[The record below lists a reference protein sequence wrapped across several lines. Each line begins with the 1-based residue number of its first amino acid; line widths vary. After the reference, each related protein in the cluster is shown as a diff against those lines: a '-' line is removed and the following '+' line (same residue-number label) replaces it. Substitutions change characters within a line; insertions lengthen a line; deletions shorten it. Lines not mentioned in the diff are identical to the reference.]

1 MKEQTLLW
9 NWNNIQMQRCFDMD
23 KMFLQVNI
31 CRVLYGT
38 CNNKNRAQLLQHRST
53 MFLST
58 YSTKNEI
65 GWDAINQKTFTIAYR
80 SHVYLVWSSVIKQIS
95 RDSKNFRGIVER
107 IETVYTFTTY
117 ALHDIPTWVSRG
129 VEEGRRIRVNE
140 AWWRTSRVAFCHR
153 GQEKS
158 IGQESINNNP
168 REGKQRLFRFVDL
181 RVAAL
186 GPARVLCPA
195 VASDTEASRFILAK
209 ELRGRD
215 ENSLPFYLTVGSRN
229 YTERVFLSTFVR
241 ILKVYR
247 RTVCT

>member
-1 MKEQTLLW
+1 MGRDQPA
-9 NWNNIQMQRCFDMD
+9 NVCSRD
-23 KMFLQVNI
+23 
-31 CRVLYGT
+31 
-38 CNNKNRAQLLQHRST
+38 
-53 MFLST
+53 
-58 YSTKNEI
+58 
-65 GWDAINQKTFTIAYR
+65 R
-80 SHVYLVWSSVIKQIS
+80 SHVYLVSSFVIKQIP
-95 RDSKNFRGIVER
+95 RDSKNLRGIVER
-107 IETVYTFTTY
+107 VETVYTFPTY
-117 ALHDIPTWVSRG
+117 ALHGNPTWVSREKHG
-129 VEEGRRIRVNE
+129 VEEGRRIRINE

-209 ELRGRD
+209 EHRGRD

-229 YTERVFLSTFVR
+229 YTERVFLSTSVR
-241 ILKVYR
+241 ILKVYG
-247 RTVCT
+247 CTGCTSYANIYKTFEA

>member
-1 MKEQTLLW
+1 M
-9 NWNNIQMQRCFDMD
+9 
-23 KMFLQVNI
+23 
-31 CRVLYGT
+31 
-38 CNNKNRAQLLQHRST
+38 
-53 MFLST
+53 
-58 YSTKNEI
+58 
-65 GWDAINQKTFTIAYR
+65 
-80 SHVYLVWSSVIKQIS
+80 S
-95 RDSKNFRGIVER
+95 REK
-107 IETVYTFTTY
+107 
-117 ALHDIPTWVSRG
+117 HG

-181 RVAAL
+181 RVAAR
-186 GPARVLCPA
+186 GPARVLCPV

-209 ELRGRD
+209 ELRERD
-215 ENSLPFYLTVGSRN
+215 ENSLPFYLAVGSRN

-247 RTVCT
+247 CTVCTSYANIYIKHSKCNHRMTIITAFNRSETNLSLRVTFWQLYLGYVKGWIFHVERVNENFITIWLIDSGFVLGCPKVSFVL